1 MPWLLD
7 GNNLA
12 MGGRRASVRDAALA
26 VARQERVRIL
36 VFFDGA
42 PPEGVGETEKLGSV
56 EVRYVGHAD
65 SAILGFLRHAS
76 RGWRLATDD
85 RALSVAARG
94 LGAEV
99 VPCSSF
105 LRKAAA
111 AAQQASQETNRTGDV
126 GEDLAYFADQ
136 AHRLPREPG
145 RVPRKRARTRRARR
159 LQ

>member
-12 MGGRRASVRDAALA
+12 RGARRASVRGAALA
-26 VARQERVRIL
+26 VARQEKVRIL

-42 PPEGVGETEKLGSV
+42 PPDGVAATEKLGSV

-65 SAILGFLRHAS
+65 TAILGFLGHAS

-99 VPCSSF
+99 VPGSSF
-105 LRKAAA
+105 WRKAAT
-111 AAQQASQETNRTGDV
+111 AAQAADQETNRKGGT
-126 GEDLAYFADQ
+126 GEDVAYFADPG
-136 AHRLPREPG
+136 HRLPRGPG
-145 RVPRKRARTRRARR
+145 RVVRKRARAGRARR

>member
-12 MGGRRASVRDAALA
+12 RGHDRASVRHAALA

-65 SAILGFLRHAS
+65 TAILGFLRKAS

-85 RALSVAARG
+85 RALTVAARA

-99 VPCSSF
+99 VAGSSF
-105 LRKAAA
+105 WHKAAA
-111 AAQQASQETNRTGDV
+111 AAQAAGPENGRTGGV
-126 GEDLAYFADQ
+126 GEYLAYFADPV
-136 AHRLPREPG
+136 HRLPREPA
-145 RVPRKRARTRRARR
+145 RVVRKRARTRRPRG